1 MPRENRRCASPTTER
16 RAMAQVGARM
26 LILDEINHMLSY
38 TPPRQQRIFLS
49 TLRYH
54 ANDLQNPIVCTDNH
68 GAQAGC

>member
-1 MPRENRRCASPTTER
+1 
-16 RAMAQVGARM
+16 MAQVGARM

-38 TPPRQQRIFLS
+38 TPPRQQRISLS